1 MAVGELPYTSR
12 GKKVL
17 ELSMAAA
24 RQMGHQHVGTEH
36 LLLGLIMEERSG
48 AAQALVDAGITLDEA
63 RQTVLGRLDEA
74 RRPVQGWSRGSVEGV
89 APPSARGSGGHR
101 DSVWFLEVDQD
112 SPTPL
117 YEQIVARLE
126 EAVATGRL
134 EPGERLPSVRDL
146 AAEVGIA
153 PGTVARAYSEL
164 EARGV
169 VVTEG
174 ARGTRVASDP
184 PAGKASS
191 PDRSFLERL
200 LRRPVVA
207 AFHRGASAQQ
217 MREALD
223 RAMQGILKM
232 L

>member
-1 MAVGELPYTSR
+1 VAFTVSR
-12 GKKVL
+12 GDDPFCSREVL
-17 ELSMAAA
+17 
-24 RQMGHQHVGTEH
+24 V
-36 LLLGLIMEERSG
+36 
-48 AAQALVDAGITLDEA
+48 
-63 RQTVLGRLDEA
+63 
-74 RRPVQGWSRGSVEGV
+74 
-89 APPSARGSGGHR
+89 
-101 DSVWFLEVDQD
+101 
-112 SPTPL
+112 

-126 EAVATGRL
+126 EAVAMGRL